1 MLHSNRLL
9 NSWVEG
15 ALATFSLTHSH
26 LQLLQTTLQFL
37 WTSNHHPQAVTQPTS
52 LSYAAMAV
60 SSKLKSA
67 SGHIAVSG
75 DPQKQLS
82 KGTTAT
88 RDAKSKV
95 KVEPNAVA
103 KKALP
108 LVLLDTVMMMS
119 RPFLAS
125 WSCICL
131 FVRDGWKTITA
142 LHKKSKYDTAINRK
156 AVVSPLD
163 DPELADVSS
172 DENEP
177 KANVIEIS
185 EKDGEGKD
193 SMAPIKNA
201 LSAIST
207 RFNPDVMQWCDASW
221 MAHQLQMIQS
231 STYQTEIHELH
242 SQMYI
247 LQDWLAEETHHA
259 DKVESKVQMFQMMW
273 ATQLVEEA
281 QGIIMPPLLTI
292 SHLHPLPVI

>member
-75 DPQKQLS
+75 VPQKQLS

-88 RDAKSKV
+88 RDAKSKS
-95 KVEPNAVA
+95 
-103 KKALP
+103 L
-108 LVLLDTVMMMS
+108 
-119 RPFLAS
+119 R
-125 WSCICL
+125 
-131 FVRDGWKTITA
+131 
-142 LHKKSKYDTAINRK
+142 SKYDTAINRK